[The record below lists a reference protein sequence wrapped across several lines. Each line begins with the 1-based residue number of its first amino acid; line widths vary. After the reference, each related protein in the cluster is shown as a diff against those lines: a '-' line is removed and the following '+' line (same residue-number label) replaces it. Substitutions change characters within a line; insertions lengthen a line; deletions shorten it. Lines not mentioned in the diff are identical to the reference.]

1 MKNIINSF
9 PSFMWLVR
17 DFSLRLVDEKGK
29 KIQAKE
35 YLNKALELKE
45 GTSELAIRKN
55 NVRSELVNF
64 FKGRDCFPLIRP
76 VDDESKLQK
85 MAQLKDH

>member
-17 DFSLRLVDEKGK
+17 DFSLRLVDEHGK
-29 KIQAKE
+29 KILPKE

-45 GTSELAIRKN
+45 GTSDLIIRKN
-55 NVRSELVNF
+55 NVRNELVNF
-64 FKGRDCFPLIRP
+64 FKDRDCFPLIRP
-76 VDDESKLQK
+76 VDDEKKLQK
-85 MAQLKDH
+85 MSEL